1 MQIPKTV
8 IENMGKADSS
18 PFGCDSIEQKSGKS
32 FLISLCFPYRLC
44 RKVRPAAEPVRER
57 RELPVPDPARHGPL
71 ERGRAAG
78 RAIHEDVPLHYG
90 QRTGHKPGRT
100 TVISKRL
107 NNEESQRERITY
119 LHCLVTDF
127 ALHCSLVPRR
137 AATPGWVLRASVE
150 TCAPA
155 MNLVPTATNEIWR
168 KYQ

>member
-8 IENMGKADSS
+8 IDNMGKADSS
-18 PFGCDSIEQKSGKS
+18 PFGCDSIEQKSGKY
-32 FLISLCFPYRLC
+32 LPDRISTYVPFRLC

-90 QRTGHKPGRT
+90 ERTGHKPGRK

-107 NNEESQRERITY
+107 NNEESQRERIINY
-119 LHCLVTDF
+119 LVTTLTLLYF
-127 ALHCSLVPRR
+127 AVLPPERVLPLVGR
-137 AATPGWVLRASVE
+137 
-150 TCAPA
+150 
-155 MNLVPTATNEIWR
+155 
-168 KYQ
+168 